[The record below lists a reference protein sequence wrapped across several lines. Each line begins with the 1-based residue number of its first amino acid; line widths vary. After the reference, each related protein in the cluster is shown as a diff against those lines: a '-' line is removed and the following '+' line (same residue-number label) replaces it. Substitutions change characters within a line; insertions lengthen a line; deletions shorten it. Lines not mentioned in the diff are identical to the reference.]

1 MPRPPAALAEL
12 KSHVALLNAEAFA
25 SWGDGEA
32 LAGLAALE
40 TVKRMIEARQAL
52 LTTHIVQA
60 RCLAAEAAERS
71 VRNVPA
77 EVGKD
82 LGLARKLNGSRARHL
97 VDLASECPD
106 QAPQTFR
113 LWVDGKVSEEQAL
126 TLFKHT
132 SLLTPAGRSE
142 ADDTLAEDLPNLGL
156 RELRK
161 RLDGVVAQLEP
172 ELVAE
177 RRKKAAEQRRAGFTY
192 RPDGMMN
199 LNALLPGI
207 AGQAMETILSTYARS
222 KRHGKDGHDEDERT
236 QDQLKA
242 DLLTALVIGWARA
255 TKGVPDEFL
264 KTHHIGCG
272 GQPGHPCTQ
281 TPEDSAETEAK
292 TQRDLDGSNTG
303 TDNTDS
309 NETGELCTPTVG
321 FGDVETVGDLFS
333 QLVPE
338 DDGTSASGQAVPVG
352 MEYDPALGLLL
363 PAGVGVHVNL
373 VMTDLSV
380 FGITDQPAQIFGLGP
395 YPAEMARELI
405 HTAHTRHAATLRRL
419 YTEPVTGALMRM
431 ESTARTF
438 PDGLGKMLAL
448 RDGHCRYPFCDAP
461 IRHLDHIQPHAEGG
475 PTSYSNGQGLCA
487 RHNLLKESD
496 GAATHPEPSTHPEA
510 MPQVGSGHGAR
521 SHAEP
526 PPNTS
531 PIPNTDTSDNPTAE
545 GSANVATGAHPGR
558 SVDVGQGTDVG
569 NRRVEAEA
577 AAGGDTASLGAGAII
592 TVLSTDMKFTSPARA
607 FPTETPMTVS
617 EDHYWRGYREG
628 RGDQRQQLTDREH
641 DLQRQED
648 TIFAAED
655 HLKQMAEALL
665 GHSTAS

>member
-1 MPRPPAALAEL
+1 RSGGHTTSGDQKPQQQGQTRPPAVLVEL
-12 KSHVALLNAEAFA
+12 KGHVALLNAEVFA
-25 SWGDGEA
+25 GWDNAEA

-52 LTTHIVQA
+52 ITDHIVRA
-60 RCLAAEAAERS
+60 RCQAAEAAERS

-97 VDLASECPD
+97 VDLASDCPD
-106 QAPQTFR
+106 QAPHTFR
-113 LWVDGKVSEEQAL
+113 LWADGKVSEEQAL
-126 TLFKHT
+126 TLFRHT
-132 SLLTPAGRSE
+132 TLLTPAGRSE
-142 ADDTLAEDLPNLGL
+142 ADDTVAEDLPNLGL

-199 LNALLPGI
+199 LNALLPGV

-222 KRHGKDGHDEDERT
+222 KRHGKDGHDGDERT

-255 TKGVPDEFL
+255 TKGLPGEFL
-264 KTHHIGCG
+264 RAHHIGCG

-281 TPEDSAETEAK
+281 AQAQTDEGNANGNGE
-292 TQRDLDGSNTG
+292 DGSGDRGSGGSYHGACSPGGDTSNSTDEQCGDGACNDPSG
-303 TDNTDS
+303 TDDRADGNAA
-309 NETGELCTPTVG
+309 GESCTPTTG
-321 FGDVETVGDLFS
+321 FTDVETIGDLFS
-333 QLVPE
+333 HLVPGEASE
-338 DDGTSASGQAVPVG
+338 DEGVAGDVWVPAG
-352 MEYDPALGLLL
+352 MEYDSTLGLLL

-373 VMTDLSV
+373 VITDLSA

-405 HTAHTRHAATLRRL
+405 HTAHTRHSATMRRL
-419 YTEPVTGALMRM
+419 YTEPGSGALMRM

-438 PDGLGKMLAL
+438 PDGLGTMIAL
-448 RDGHCRYPFCDAP
+448 RDGHCRFPFCDAP

-475 PTSYSNGQGLCA
+475 ATSYGNGQGLCA
-487 RHNLLKESD
+487 RHNLLKEAD
-496 GAATHPEPSTHPEA
+496 GATTEPEH
-510 MPQVGSGHGAR
+510 
-521 SHAEP
+521 
-526 PPNTS
+526 NTS
-531 PIPNTDTSDNPTAE
+531 PGP
-545 GSANVATGAHPGR
+545 
-558 SVDVGQGTDVG
+558 
-569 NRRVEAEA
+569 
-577 AAGGDTASLGAGAII
+577 GAGAII
-592 TVLSTDMKFTSPARA
+592 TVLSTGMKFTSPTRA
-607 FPTETPMTVS
+607 FPSESPMSVA

-628 RGDQRQQLTDREH
+628 RGDQRQQQTDREH
-641 DLQRQED
+641 DLQNQED

-655 HLKQMAEALL
+655 HLKQMANALL
-665 GHSTAS
+665 EHGTAR